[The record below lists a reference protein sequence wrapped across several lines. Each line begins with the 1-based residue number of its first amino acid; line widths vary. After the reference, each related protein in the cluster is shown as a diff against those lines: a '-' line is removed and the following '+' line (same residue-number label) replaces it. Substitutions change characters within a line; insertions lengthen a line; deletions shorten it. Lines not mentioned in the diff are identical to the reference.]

1 MFLAINHTN
10 RWTPRFDGSCILINS
25 AKRNVNH
32 GKLNIS
38 RRPNGLSANF
48 LQDQWI
54 NISEK
59 NNRNT
64 DSEGKTS
71 ETYHR

>member
-1 MFLAINHTN
+1 MTANKRSALSL
-10 RWTPRFDGSCILINS
+10 RCDDDWKLGS

-32 GKLNIS
+32 GQLNIS

-54 NISEK
+54 NISEE